1 MMALGCSMTAM
12 APSLERF
19 FEHMVPF
26 LEGRTN
32 AGQLSDVLGPSA
44 SGLKRLTFYRTL
56 ICRDTAW
63 IIGGLFPAT
72 RSACD
77 LHQAGLWE
85 DLVTRYSREYHPLH
99 WDPNPF
105 GAQFAEYIEARA
117 ESGEPIPSYLYETAD
132 YEWISYATGVAPD
145 LSPANAEDIGL
156 DRTLFVRH
164 YAHNIPQFACRAEG
178 SDSAAAPE
186 EPCTV
191 LVYRHVH
198 TLASRYF
205 YPNKLGLLALARRNG
220 KTVFSSEVSEVDVDA
235 AEQQLVE
242 LGILWPRATVTG

>member
-1 MMALGCSMTAM
+1 MTVM

-32 AGQLSDVLGPSA
+32 TGQLTDVLGPSA

-63 IIGGLFPAT
+63 ILGGLFPAT
-72 RSACD
+72 RAACD
-77 LHQAGLWE
+77 LHQAGLWD
-85 DLVTRYSREYHPLH
+85 DLVARYSREHYPVH

-105 GAQFAEYIEARA
+105 GAQFAEYIEALA

-145 LSPANAEDIGL
+145 LSPADAEDIGL

-178 SDSAAAPE
+178 SDTAA
-186 EPCTV
+186 
-191 LVYRHVH
+191 LVHAGAYLLSIGHQPNGDAISVNCSKGYPQRRQAIAGVTFSLSTKASSGNYPP
-198 TLASRYF
+198 TLAKKVT
-205 YPNKLGLLALARRNG
+205 PVAHKPTIVAP
-220 KTVFSSEVSEVDVDA
+220 
-235 AEQQLVE
+235 QQDC
-242 LGILWPRATVTG
+242 